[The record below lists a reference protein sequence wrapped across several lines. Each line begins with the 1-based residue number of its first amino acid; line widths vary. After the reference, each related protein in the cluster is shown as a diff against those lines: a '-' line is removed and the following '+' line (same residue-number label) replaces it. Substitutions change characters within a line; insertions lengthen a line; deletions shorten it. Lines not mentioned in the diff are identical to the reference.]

1 MTPDSRRDPVQTMLP
16 GAGTVRLEKVLAA
29 ADLAREPLAAT
40 SPRQRASWLRAA
52 ARALETSRGELV
64 ELAMRES
71 HLPAAR
77 LDGELTRTAFQLRL
91 LADRA
96 GRGDYL
102 DVRIDHADPDW
113 PMGARPDIRRMNVP
127 LGVVLVF
134 AASNFPFAFSVAGGD
149 TASALAA
156 GCPVVVKANPGH
168 PALSRAVAVAA
179 SEALTASGAP
189 EGTLGL
195 IESDEDGQ
203 AAVSDIRVAAV
214 GFTGSTRVGRMLFD
228 LASARSA
235 PIPFYGE
242 LGSTNPVV
250 VTQAAAAE
258 RPAEIAAGFV
268 GSFTLGA
275 GQFCT
280 KPGWLLVPAGSDL
293 PAQVSR
299 LVAEAPAQLMLNARI
314 EGGFGATVRE
324 LAGTA
329 GFEVLA
335 GALPAARPG
344 DDGVA
349 LEARPVLLSATAAT
363 LLADPGLLEREC
375 FGPAATVVTYQR
387 IEEAA
392 ALARELPGQLTA
404 SVQAATGAD
413 PDARALIQALAGH
426 AGRVLWNQ
434 WPTGVTVSDAQQ
446 HGGPYPAATISSATS
461 VGTAAIQRWLRP
473 VAYQNVP
480 GDVLPHPLREA
491 NPWQVPQLVD
501 GQLSSRNARS

>member
-1 MTPDSRRDPVQTMLP
+1 MTPDRER
-16 GAGTVRLEKVLAA
+16 VLAA
-29 ADLAREPLAAT
+29 ADRAREPLAAS
-40 SPRQRASWLRAA
+40 SPRQRSTWLRAVA
-52 ARALETSRGELV
+52 DALETGRADLV
-64 ELAMRES
+64 ELAGRET

-96 GRGDYL
+96 DRGDYL

-168 PALSRAVAVAA
+168 PALSRAVAAA
-179 SEALTASGAP
+179 ATDALDASGAP
-189 EGTLGL
+189 AGTLGM
-195 IESDEDGQ
+195 IESDEDGR
-203 AAVSDIRVAAV
+203 AAVSDVRVAAI

-228 LASARSA
+228 LAASRPS
-235 PIPFYGE
+235 PIPCYGE

-250 VTQAAAAE
+250 VTPAAAAE
-258 RPAEIAAGFV
+258 RSADIAAGFV

-280 KPGWLLVPAGSDL
+280 KPGWLLVPADSDL
-293 PAQVSR
+293 PAEVSR

-314 EGGFGATVRE
+314 EGGFGATVSE

-329 GFEVLA
+329 GFGVLA
-335 GALPAARPG
+335 GTLPAARLG
-344 DDGVA
+344 DDETS

-375 FGPAATVVTYQR
+375 FGPAATIVTYQHLG
-387 IEEAA
+387 EVT

-404 SVQAATGAD
+404 SVQAATGDD
-413 PDARALIQALAGH
+413 PDARPLIQALAGH

-446 HGGPYPAATISSATS
+446 HGGPYPATTMPSATS
-461 VGTAAIQRWLRP
+461 VGTAAIERWLRP
-473 VAYQNVP
+473 VAYQNMAD
-480 GDVLPHPLREA
+480 DVLPPALRAA
-491 NPWQVPQLVD
+491 NPWHVPQLVD
-501 GQLSSRNARS
+501 GRLSGPA